1 MVPPDAH
8 RRVGT
13 WIAAAL
19 GSRRVRRR
27 AELVVLALVG
37 AVLGVLVGGGVHARI
52 GPVET
57 RFALRPSLTGG
68 TEIDVAPL
76 GAIAFDSHD
85 GPARLQID
93 VTRLRVDAARR
104 IFADPDTL
112 DQLGD
117 RVTGDLRAALWRL
130 GLQALLAAAVGAALV
145 VLPAFRRV
153 RPVLV
158 AAGIAVVTVLGAG
171 LASLATWNS
180 RALAEPRYT
189 GLLTSAPA
197 VVGNAQDIVRR
208 FSAYQKELADLVTNV
223 SRLYD
228 VTSTLP
234 TYSPDRSTI
243 RLLHLSDLHLNP
255 AAWELI
261 RSIVQQFSVD
271 VVVDSGDITDHGSRP
286 EDRYVAE
293 IARIGVPYVYIR
305 GNHDART
312 TEVAVRR
319 NPNAVVLTGSAA
331 SVAGLRF
338 FGDGDPRFTP
348 DRTTRESPEAQR
360 ETLERFGRR
369 LAVGLGN
376 AEPPPVDVAVVHDPL
391 AARPLDGL
399 APLVLAGHVH
409 RRETQVLPEGT
420 RLMVQGSTGGAGL
433 RGLEGEQPTPFTLSV
448 LYVDRATRALRAWD
462 EVTVGGLGNASVQ
475 VQRRMA
481 EGRPGAA
488 GVPGSAGVRGPAGGS
503 RLAPAGGG

>member
-1 MVPPDAH
+1 MLPPDAH
-8 RRVGT
+8 RLVRTRIGA
-13 WIAAAL
+13 ILA
-19 GSRRVRRR
+19 SRRVRRR
-27 AELVVLALVG
+27 IELVVLALGG
-37 AVLGVLVGGGVHARI
+37 AVLGVLVGGVVHARI

-85 GPARLQID
+85 GPARLHVD

-112 DQLGD
+112 AQLGD
-117 RVTGDLRAALWRL
+117 RVAADLRAALWRL

-145 VLPAFRRV
+145 VLPAFRRL

-158 AAGIAVVTVLGAG
+158 AAGIAVVTVAGAG
-171 LASLATWNS
+171 LAGLATWNS
-180 RALAEPRYT
+180 RALGEPRYT

-208 FSAYQKELADLVTNV
+208 FSAYQKELATLVTNV

-234 TYSPDRSTI
+234 AYSPDRSTI
-243 RLLHLSDLHLNP
+243 RLLHVSDLHLNP
-255 AAWELI
+255 AAWDLI
-261 RSIVQQFSVD
+261 RSVVQQFSVD

-293 IARIGVPYVYIR
+293 IARVAVPYVYIR

-312 TEVAVRR
+312 TEAAVRR
-319 NPNAVVLTGSAA
+319 NPNAVVLSGSAA
-331 SVAGLRF
+331 TVAGLRF

-360 ETLERFGRR
+360 ETLDRFGRR
-369 LAVGLGN
+369 LGARLAAG
-376 AEPPPVDVAVVHDPL
+376 EPPPVDVALVHDPL
-391 AARPLDGL
+391 AARLLDGL
-399 APLVLAGHVH
+399 APLMLAGHVH
-409 RRETQVLPEGT
+409 RREVQVLPEGT
-420 RLMVQGSTGGAGL
+420 WLMVQGSTGGAGL
-433 RGLEGEQPTPFTLSV
+433 RGLEGEQPTPFALSV
-448 LYVDRATRALRAWD
+448 LYVDRETRTLRAWD
-462 EVTVGGLGNASVQ
+462 EVTVGRLGNASVQ

-481 EGRPGAA
+481 EDRPRTATVPGAA
-488 GVPGSAGVRGPAGGS
+488 GGG
-503 RLAPAGGG
+503 